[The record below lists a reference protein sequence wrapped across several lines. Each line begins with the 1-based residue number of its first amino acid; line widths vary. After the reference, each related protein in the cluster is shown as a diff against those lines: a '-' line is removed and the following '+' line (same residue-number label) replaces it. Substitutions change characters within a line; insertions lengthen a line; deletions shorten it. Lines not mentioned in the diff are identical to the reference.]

1 MRMTC
6 SCKATLCEIYT
17 YYTPICYSEVQ
28 HHTSSHRHFP
38 QAPHLSQQRL
48 CLQRKWRKNQNFLH
62 DEHTMKMDRP
72 LQILQAIQFWK
83 YSNSK
88 LSHQPCECDSW
99 GQQRDSRLGAY
110 KVAWDACTMT
120 KYVLDDI
127 GLNLD
132 SVIGIWDT
140 WKIASCQKKE
150 KKLGILSAILKK
162 KK

>member
-1 MRMTC
+1 
-6 SCKATLCEIYT
+6 
-17 YYTPICYSEVQ
+17 
-28 HHTSSHRHFP
+28 
-38 QAPHLSQQRL
+38 
-48 CLQRKWRKNQNFLH
+48 
-62 DEHTMKMDRP
+62 
-72 LQILQAIQFWK
+72 
-83 YSNSK
+83 
-88 LSHQPCECDSW
+88 
-99 GQQRDSRLGAY
+99 
-110 KVAWDACTMT
+110 MT